1 MANTAVTFL
10 ADAARASSG
19 NSDSQAVLTY
29 RSGFFELRISNVSG
43 TLPTLDVVIQTSQDN
58 SNWATLYTFVQQ
70 NDEATVLY
78 GVPNDTEWGFG
89 TYLRINY
96 TIGGSDTPTFT
107 FSVIAS
113 MKEV

>member
-1 MANTAVTFL
+1 MANTSVEFL
-10 ADAARASSG
+10 AESARASSG
-19 NSDSQAVLTY
+19 NSVSQAVLTY

-58 SNWATLYTFVQQ
+58 TNWATLYTFTRQ
-70 NDEATVLY
+70 NAAATVLY

-96 TIGGSDTPTFT
+96 TIGGTDTPTFT

>member
-1 MANTAVTFL
+1 MANTSVTFL
-10 ADAARASSG
+10 TDAARASSG
-19 NSDSQAVLTY
+19 SSDSQATLSY

-58 SNWATLYTFVQQ
+58 TNWKDLYAFDRQEVV
-70 NDEATVLY
+70 ATVLY

-89 TYLRINY
+89 NYLRINY
-96 TIGGSDTPTFT
+96 TIGGSATPTFT